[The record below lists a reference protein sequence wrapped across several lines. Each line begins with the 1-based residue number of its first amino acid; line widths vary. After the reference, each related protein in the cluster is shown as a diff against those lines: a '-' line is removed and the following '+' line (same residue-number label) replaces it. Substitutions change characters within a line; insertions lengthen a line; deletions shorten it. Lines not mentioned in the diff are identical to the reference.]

1 MQEHNTVVLPHK
13 ASRLQ
18 DTSYLI
24 RVKIIKRFEFTSQAM
39 KSGAVVVPQDA
50 EDDTALLLVKGAPS
64 VIKHMS
70 RPGSV
75 PENFDRVG
83 DLCAVLCC
91 AVLCCVVLL
100 IAGPACAVP
109 RHANWH
115 SLSVSKT
122 SANA

>member
-1 MQEHNTVVLPHK
+1 MISLLMQEHNTVVLPHK

-18 DTSYLI
+18 ETSYLI

-39 KSGAVVVPQDA
+39 KSGAVAVPEDA

-83 DLCAVLCC
+83 DLFAVLRCAVLRCAGLCC
-91 AVLCCVVLL
+91 AVLCCL
-100 IAGPACAVP
+100 
-109 RHANWH
+109 
-115 SLSVSKT
+115 
-122 SANA
+122 